1 MGGSKQGNHH
11 MTGQVLFNIK
21 RHRIRAV
28 WDVNAFV
35 RILFTASLKVFIVE
49 HTPNR
54 SQIQDARN

>member
-1 MGGSKQGNHH
+1 